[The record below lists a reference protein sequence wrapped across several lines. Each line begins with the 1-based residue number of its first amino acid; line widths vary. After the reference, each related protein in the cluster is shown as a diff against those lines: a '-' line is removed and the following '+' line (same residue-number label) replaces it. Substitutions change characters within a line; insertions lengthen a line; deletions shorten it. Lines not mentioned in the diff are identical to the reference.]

1 MFYKKNHKRKNQ
13 RNLQRR
19 KRIWRNVKR
28 RRLEDVDNSNK
39 LKVKFDSDY
48 EQFLIQLIESEI
60 R

>member
-39 LKVKFDSDY
+39 LKVKLDSDY
-48 EQFLIQLIESEI
+48 EQFLIQLIGFEI
-60 R
+60 L